1 MSKKGDSL
9 TLTPQVRTE
18 GIEGFAGGTNTW
30 RANDGE
36 EDSRRIYDD
45 RALRSTGEH
54 LDMIVVMLQYYK
66 QLDCEMAKLLEH

>member
-1 MSKKGDSL
+1 MES
-9 TLTPQVRTE
+9 
-18 GIEGFAGGTNTW
+18 
-30 RANDGE
+30 GE